1 MRSPK
6 KWWSGLLLLLLTS
19 VIPLQAQRS
28 QLKPLEVRIGG
39 GGGVSGSMLDLVPR
53 VEMLPH
59 LGAMGYV
66 AVLLTNQNYTG
77 MTMRLSYEQRG
88 WREEYTKPIAYNFAR
103 DMDFIDLTL
112 MAHLYYP
119 FGNFQLGLEVGPNVG
134 YIIRDVSSPTPS
146 EETRAVV
153 KRRHVYP
160 LFSKFSW
167 GLKGGPVLSLDIA
180 EKHRITLSGHFYYG
194 LSDLFA
200 TTVRDDYGRAGELGV
215 TMGLGYY
222 FRVL

>member
-1 MRSPK
+1 MRRTT
-6 KWWSGLLLLLLTS
+6 KWWGGLLLVLLCIAL
-19 VIPLQAQRS
+19 PAQAQRS
-28 QLKPLEVRIGG
+28 QLKPLEVRVGG

-88 WREEYTKPIAYNFAR
+88 WREEYKEPIAYSFAR
-103 DMDFIDLTL
+103 DMDYIDLTL

-119 FGNFQLGLEVGPNVG
+119 LGSVQIGVEVGPSVG

-146 EETRAVV
+146 EETRAIV

-167 GLKGGPVLSLDIA
+167 GLKGGPIVSLDIA
-180 EKHRITLSGHFYYG
+180 QRHRITLSGHFYYG
-194 LSDLFA
+194 LSDIFA

-215 TMGLGYY
+215 TVGLGYY
-222 FRVL
+222 FKVR

>member
-1 MRSPK
+1 MRRTT
-6 KWWSGLLLLLLTS
+6 KWWGGLLLVLLCTVL
-19 VIPLQAQRS
+19 PAQAQRS
-28 QLKPLEVRIGG
+28 QLKPLEVRVGG

-88 WREEYTKPIAYNFAR
+88 WREEYKEPIAYSFAR
-103 DMDFIDLTL
+103 DMDYIDLTL

-119 FGNFQLGLEVGPNVG
+119 LGSVQIGLEVGPSVG

-146 EETRAVV
+146 EETRAIV

-167 GLKGGPVLSLDIA
+167 GLKGGPIVSLDIA
-180 EKHRITLSGHFYYG
+180 QRHRITLSGHFYYG
-194 LSDLFA
+194 LSDIFA

-215 TMGLGYY
+215 IVGLGYY
-222 FRVL
+222 FKVR